1 MDATNGVSIS
11 SMVPLKTTP
20 DRDGDQKQGR
30 SHATRR
36 VARWLPTRTWM
47 AAAPGF
53 GVWSGFGAGGGAAF
67 ASGGAG
73 AFGGAGALGGA
84 GFGGSG
90 AATRTGG
97 LSCGDRST

>member
-73 AFGGAGALGGA
+73 AFGGAGFGGA
-84 GFGGSG
+84 G
-90 AATRTGG
+90 AVTRARG